1 MQKIHKNILHTLTI
15 LCTLLLLLWMPKAS
29 AQTTAIFSQTYNSN
43 STITIPASATNI
55 TVKAWGGG
63 GGGSSST
70 AVAFAANTSKSGGGG
85 GAYSER
91 TWATLSAGTYTIVVG
106 TGGGS
111 NSSGGDSRFYL
122 NSNTDLVRAKGG
134 NGGSQNSTTGAKG
147 GQANDGVGDI
157 RVSGVDGTNG
167 GAGGAGATSGTNQG
181 GSGGAA
187 RTSNGNGNG
196 GSVPGGGGGGSYGGS
211 FLAGGPAGGSGGTGR
226 VIVTYTYT
234 VSVLPLIGSG
244 SRDLYPSGVT
254 GHRAGLMTNYNAP
267 TSIPF
272 SNNGAHFVYANEGET
287 ITLASSALGIGSGRI
302 RLFDPAG
309 TEIINQNST
318 SNGGLISSRA
328 AELAGPAM
336 IGVPPSNNRY
346 RPIYYTVPAGEGG
359 IYRVEF
365 TSPVNSNTGHNHIL
379 ANNNWSQGSTYAIL
393 AWDVAVI
400 NAAQTSFIPGRTYTT
415 NLNLANGQPGNTGI
429 NYADVKFN
437 GRVFVRTRDGYTY
450 KVKHNGSSGLVFA
463 FFVNNLGFKDTN
475 GNALYKSINN
485 QASVSSSQI
494 HNPNIPDN
502 ANNVT
507 HKMFYT
513 VPSDDLP
520 ARANAS
526 IGVQGSSQSP
536 PVHNSSTWLKT
547 EPVEPNVTN
556 LQLLGVEG
564 TEGFFGHKGG
574 HILFDAPIDGQEYE
588 IQVIL
593 PAYGNQIFHT
603 INGITVNGQNS
614 IYWNGTGSAT
624 INGTPMTSLAGLG
637 NTDVDIKVQLR
648 GAEVHFP
655 FFDIEFNQGGISV
668 ELLDYKNINYTN
680 PDNTAVVS
688 NIVYWDD
695 SDIPLGTNP
704 NSGTNDA
711 LRRRSNPLN
720 NSHTVG
726 NGQNST
732 TNGHIFGQGANS
744 TYDNNGRFGTFGDE
758 KSLDTWTFIEG
769 TSQTIRSLIDVKEAD
784 LYTDVSYTI
793 NGTPNATSATV
804 GDPIVYT
811 VTAGNYGP
819 SDVIADA
826 TRDLK
831 GAAFTF
837 QVPGG
842 VEITGTPTYTISC
855 TNGTAQME
863 GPLSYNASTRMYTT
877 ELSLSDGCYI
887 TYTFTGVL
895 TGAGGQVAEAT
906 IMRPADVTDPDATN
920 PATEGGAPTNPHF
933 ECYNHDTEGT
943 GAGSN
948 EQIACNNIT
957 EAIFMILED
966 CVDEVLYYEDFDR
979 GYFAVN
985 SGRTDWVNIPSISVV
1000 NGVIQTDPTGAII
1013 RNGQPGGA
1021 TSSYLFAP
1029 GQNDARYSA
1038 ANATHSA
1045 DASVARIKAGYYSV
1059 NPPGYVQMGIPST
1072 DQWSVGIWDP
1082 NAASNDP
1089 NDPNSNYDWTIA
1101 WDVPGNIRDMSGA
1114 VNGSAFLVRGA
1125 AGAAESV
1132 RPFYEFNIP
1141 TALQE
1146 GDTYTMNLYSYVT
1159 YHNRDY
1165 MLMDV
1170 VDQLTGQVYASVP
1183 LVNPEI
1189 QASNNIPEGVQ
1200 FGWISLTASFTL
1212 DPDVCTN
1219 AVGRTVKIAIR
1230 GSKDR
1235 SVSSGGGFGHTLLDN
1250 ILLTKR
1256 TSGGTCIIPASP
1268 LECSLSDVCY
1278 DDIAQQGISW
1288 NSGTTA
1294 TSQTIIQDSD
1304 NDGFVLD
1311 IYQLNSTLDI
1321 EVNGGPLYEDAN
1333 GDPVALEFGSTGQNV
1348 RFTSDNARWGSNGIP
1363 TIGQINAGATINIT
1377 DRRENSVSPAVK
1389 IMIDAQGNVTL
1400 WGKRSNG
1407 AALEEL
1413 EVFGVTGGR
1422 LNNYPWSDGVGNHNI
1437 NIQQATAGS
1446 TTLTAVGYARKLKED
1461 CESCVLEKDG
1471 VFEDENSDGRA
1482 AVGETITYTF
1492 DVKNAGDMDIK
1503 NVVITDPLF
1512 GFNIVVDP
1520 DTYQVVQPVG
1530 TIISFA
1536 GDQNANGVLER
1547 HETWTFT
1554 VSYTVT
1560 QRDINNRGV
1569 YNRAEI
1575 TGSGYVIPDSERN
1588 FSVESTD
1595 PTPYDNTW
1603 EGWDAS
1609 RPNHTFVPLKGS
1621 SILITNPM
1629 IRQKVE

>member
-1 MQKIHKNILHTLTI
+1 MQKIHKNILHTLTK
-15 LCTLLLLLWMPKAS
+15 LCTLLLLLWMPQVS
-29 AQTTAIFSQTYNSN
+29 AQTTATFSQTYNSN

-70 AVAFAANTSKSGGGG
+70 AVAFASNTSKSGGGG

-106 TGGGS
+106 SGGGS

-122 NSNTDLVRAKGG
+122 NANTDLVRAKGG
-134 NGGSQNSTTGAKG
+134 NGGSQNSTTGATG
-147 GQANDGVGDI
+147 GQASQGVGDI
-157 RVSGVDGTNG
+157 RVSGVNGTNG

-187 RTSNGNGNG
+187 RTSNGTGNAG
-196 GSVPGGGGGGSYGGS
+196 NVPGGGGGGSYGGS

-254 GHRAGLMTNYNAP
+254 GHRAGLLGAGH
-267 TSIPF
+267 TSPVAIPYPN
-272 SNNGAHFVYANEGET
+272 SGAHFVYAQAGET
-287 ITLASSALGIGSGRI
+287 ITLASSAQGYSNAAIQMWNPSGTRVVNSS
-302 RLFDPAG
+302 G
-309 TEIINQNST
+309 T
-318 SNGGLISSRA
+318 NGQGNIPDRA

-346 RPIYYTVPAGEGG
+346 IPIYYTVPAGQGG

-365 TSPVNSNTGHNHIL
+365 TARSTSGAQSHIL
-379 ANNNWSQGSTYAIL
+379 ANSNWTQGNDYTIR

-400 NAAQTSFIPGRTYTT
+400 NAAQTSFIPGRTYVT
-415 NLNLANGQPGNTGI
+415 NMNLSNGNEGNSGTAYE
-429 NYADVKFN
+429 NVQFN
-437 GRVFVRTRDGYTY
+437 GRVFVRTKDGYTY
-450 KVKHNGSSGLVFA
+450 KVKHNGTSGIVFA
-463 FFVNNLGFKDTN
+463 FFVNNLGFKDIN

-485 QASVSSSQI
+485 QASVSGSQI

-513 VPSDDLP
+513 MPSDDLP
-520 ARANAS
+520 ATANAS
-526 IGVQGSSQSP
+526 IGVVGSTGST
-536 PVHNSSTWLKT
+536 PVNNSSTWLKT
-547 EPVEPNVTN
+547 EPVEPDVTN

-603 INGITVNGQNS
+603 INGTTVNGQNS

-624 INGTPMTSLAGLG
+624 INGTPITSLAGLG

-655 FFDIEFNQGGISV
+655 FFDIEYNKGGISV

-695 SDIPLGTNP
+695 SDIPIRTNP
-704 NSGTNDA
+704 SGTEA
-711 LRRRSNPLN
+711 LRRRSDPQN

-732 TNGHIFGQGANS
+732 TNGHIYGQGGSGA
-744 TYDNNGRFGTFGDE
+744 TGTFGDE

-784 LYTDVSYTI
+784 LYTNVSYTI
-793 NGTPNATSATV
+793 NGVSNATSATV

-811 VTAGNYGP
+811 VTAGNDGP

-826 TRDLK
+826 SRNLK

-842 VEITGTPTYTISC
+842 VAITGTPTYTISC
-855 TNGTAQME
+855 ANGTAQME

-933 ECYNHDTEGT
+933 ECYNHDTGGT
-943 GAGSN
+943 GSGTN
-948 EQIACNNIT
+948 EQIGCNNIT
-957 EAIFMILED
+957 ETIFMILED

-1000 NGVIQTDPTGAII
+1000 NGVIQTDPITGAII

-1029 GQNDARYSA
+1029 GQNDARYPA
-1038 ANATHSA
+1038 VNATHSA

-1089 NDPNSNYDWTIA
+1089 NDPNSNYDWTRA

-1114 VNGSAFLVRGA
+1114 VNGSAFLVRGSA
-1125 AGAAESV
+1125 SASDGV

-1141 TALQE
+1141 TTLQE
-1146 GDTYTMNLYSYVT
+1146 GDTYTLNLYSYVT

-1165 MLMDV
+1165 IVMDV
-1170 VDQLTGQVYASVP
+1170 VDQVSGQVYASVP

-1189 QASNNIPEGVQ
+1189 QSNLPVPVGVQ
-1200 FGWISLTASFTL
+1200 FGWISLTASFSL
-1212 DPDVCTN
+1212 DEEECSA
-1219 AVGRTVKIAIR
+1219 AVGKNVKIAIR

-1235 SVSSGGGFGHTLLDN
+1235 TQTTGGGFGHTLIDN
-1250 ILLTKR
+1250 ILFTKR
-1256 TSGGTCIIPASP
+1256 TTGGGCIIAASP
-1268 LECSLSDVCY
+1268 LECALDDVCY
-1278 DDIAQQGISW
+1278 DDIDQEGF
-1288 NSGTTA
+1288 NTTGTH
-1294 TSQTIIQDSD
+1294 TITQD
-1304 NDGFVLD
+1304 NEGDGFILD
-1311 IYQLNSTLDI
+1311 VFQLNSTLNVTVD
-1321 EVNGGPLYEDAN
+1321 GGALYEDGSAN
-1333 GDPVALEFGSTGQNV
+1333 PVALEFGTTGQNV
-1348 RFTSDNARWGSNGIP
+1348 QFKADGARWGQGGVP
-1363 TIGQINAGATINIT
+1363 TIDQINFGATINIT
-1377 DRRENSVSPAVK
+1377 DRRANSVSPAVK
-1389 IMIDAQGNVTL
+1389 VIIDAMGNVSL

-1407 AALEEL
+1407 SALEEL
-1413 EVFGVTGGR
+1413 EVFGVTGGQ
-1422 LNNYPWSDGVGNHNI
+1422 LNNYPWKGGTGGHNVTVTVG
-1437 NIQQATAGS
+1437 GS
-1446 TTLTAVGYARKLKED
+1446 TSIAAVGYARELKED
-1461 CESCVLEKDG
+1461 CATCVLDKEG
-1471 VFEDENSDGRA
+1471 LFNDENGDGRA
-1482 AVGETITYTF
+1482 KVGETITYTF
-1492 DVKNAGDMDIK
+1492 DVKNAGDMDID
-1503 NVVITDPLF
+1503 NILISDPLF
-1512 GFNIVVDP
+1512 GFNISIHP
-1520 DTYQVVQPVG
+1520 DTHQVIQPSG
-1530 TIISFA
+1530 TTITFT
-1536 GDQNANGVLER
+1536 GDQNVNGILER

-1554 VSYTVT
+1554 VSYTVK
-1560 QRDINNRGV
+1560 QQDINNRGV
-1569 YNRAEI
+1569 YNRAVL
-1575 TGSGYVIPDSERN
+1575 TGSGYVVPDSERQ
-1588 FSVESTD
+1588 FSVQSLD
-1595 PTPYDNTW
+1595 PTPYDSTS
-1603 EGWDAS
+1603 EGWDPA
-1609 RPNHTFVPLKGS
+1609 RPSHTFVLLKGQS
-1621 SILITNPM
+1621 YLITNPM
-1629 IRQKVE
+1629 IRQRVE

>member
-1 MQKIHKNILHTLTI
+1 MQKIHKNILHTLTK
-15 LCTLLLLLWMPKAS
+15 LCTLLLLLWMPQVS
-29 AQTTAIFSQTYNSN
+29 AQTTTQQFSQTYNSN

-106 TGGGS
+106 IGGGS

-134 NGGSQNSTTGAKG
+134 NGGSQNSTTGATG
-147 GQANDGVGDI
+147 GQASQGVGDI
-157 RVSGVDGTNG
+157 RVSGVNGTNG
-167 GAGGAGATSGTNQG
+167 GAGGNAGGTTANPG

-187 RTSNGNGNG
+187 RTGNGNGNG

-211 FLAGGPAGGSGGTGR
+211 FLVGGPAGGSGGTGR

-254 GHRAGLMTNYNAP
+254 GHRAGLLGAGFTAP
-267 TSIPF
+267 AAIPYPN
-272 SNNGAHFVYANEGET
+272 SGAHFVYAQAGET
-287 ITLASSALGIGSGRI
+287 ITLASSAQGYSNAAIQMWSPSGTRVVNSS
-302 RLFDPAG
+302 G
-309 TEIINQNST
+309 TSGQGNIPN
-318 SNGGLISSRA
+318 RA
-328 AELAGPAM
+328 AEIAGPAM

-346 RPIYYTVPAGEGG
+346 IPIYYTVPAGEGG

-365 TSPVNSNTGHNHIL
+365 TARSTSGAQPHIL
-379 ANNNWSQGSTYAIL
+379 ANSNWTQGSHYTIH

-400 NAAQTSFIPGRTYTT
+400 NDAQTSFIPGRTYVT
-415 NLNLANGQPGNTGI
+415 NMNLSNGNQSGGGEGNTAYQ
-429 NYADVKFN
+429 NVQFN
-437 GRVFVRTRDGYTY
+437 GRVFVRTKDGYTY
-450 KVKHNGSSGLVFA
+450 KVKHNGTSGIVFA
-463 FFVNNLGFKDTN
+463 FFVNNLGFKTAFN
-475 GNALYKSINN
+475 QPMYKSLN
-485 QASVSSSQI
+485 QTPGVAAVSI

-502 ANNVT
+502 ANNIT

-513 VPSDDLP
+513 MPSDDLP
-520 ARANAS
+520 ATANAS
-526 IGVQGSSQSP
+526 IGVVGSTGST
-536 PVHNSSTWLKT
+536 PVNNSNTWLKT
-547 EPVEPNVTN
+547 EPVEPDVTN

-593 PAYGNQIFHT
+593 PDYGNQIFHT
-603 INGITVNGQNS
+603 INGTTVNGQNS

-624 INGTPMTSLAGLG
+624 IDGTPTTSLAGLG

-655 FFDIEFNQGGISV
+655 FFDMEYNQGGISV

-680 PDNTAVVS
+680 PDNTPVVS

-695 SDIPLGTNP
+695 SDIPLGSNP
-704 NSGTNDA
+704 NSGTLA
-711 LRRRSNPLN
+711 LRRRSDPQN

-726 NGQNST
+726 SGENST
-732 TNGHIFGQGANS
+732 TNGHIYGRGGSGA
-744 TYDNNGRFGTFGDE
+744 TGTFGDE
-758 KSLDTWTFIEG
+758 KSLDTWTFIVG

-811 VTAGNYGP
+811 VTAGNDGP

-826 TRDLK
+826 SRGLK

-842 VEITGTPTYTISC
+842 VAITGTPTYTISC
-855 TNGTAQME
+855 ANGTAQME
-863 GPLSYNASTRMYTT
+863 VPLSYNASTRMYTT

-933 ECYNHDTEGT
+933 ECYNHDTGGT
-943 GAGSN
+943 GSGTN
-948 EQIACNNIT
+948 EQIGCNNIT
-957 EAIFMILED
+957 EAVFMILED

-979 GYFAVN
+979 GYFAVK
-985 SGRTDWVNIPSISVV
+985 SGRTDWENVPSISVV

-1013 RNGQPGGA
+1013 RSGQPGGA

-1038 ANATHSA
+1038 ANANHSA

-1089 NDPNSNYDWTIA
+1089 NDPNSNYDWTRA
-1101 WDVPGNIRDMSGA
+1101 WDVPENIRDMSGA

-1132 RPFYEFNIP
+1132 RSFYEFDIP
-1141 TALQE
+1141 TVLQE

-1170 VDQLTGQVYASVP
+1170 VDQVTGQIYASVP

-1189 QASNNIPEGVQ
+1189 QASNDIPEGVQ

-1212 DPDVCTN
+1212 DSAVCTN

-1256 TSGGTCIIPASP
+1256 TSGGACIIPASP

-1278 DDIAQQGISW
+1278 DDIDQQGISW
-1288 NSGTTA
+1288 NSGTTV

-1321 EVNGGPLYEDAN
+1321 EVNGGPLYEDAD
-1333 GDPVALEFGSTGQNV
+1333 GSPVALEFGNTAGQNV
-1348 RFTSDNARWGSNGIP
+1348 RFTSDNARWGNNGIP
-1363 TIGQINAGATINIT
+1363 TIDQINSGATINIT

-1422 LNNYPWSDGVGNHNI
+1422 LNNYPWSDGVGSHNI
-1437 NIQQATAGS
+1437 SVQQTTAGS

-1471 VFEDENSDGRA
+1471 VFEDENGDGRA

-1512 GFNIVVDP
+1512 GFNIVVNP

-1530 TIISFA
+1530 TTISFT
-1536 GDQNANGVLER
+1536 GDQNTNGVLER

-1560 QRDINNRGV
+1560 QSDINNRGV
-1569 YNRAEI
+1569 YNRATT
-1575 TGSGYVIPDSERN
+1575 TGSGYVIPDSERT
-1588 FSVESTD
+1588 FSVESID
-1595 PTPYDNTW
+1595 PTPYDDTW

-1609 RPNHTFVPLKGS
+1609 RPYHTFVPLKGS

>member
-1 MQKIHKNILHTLTI
+1 MQKIHKNILHTLTK

-29 AQTTAIFSQTYNSN
+29 AQTTATFSQTYNSN

-63 GGGSSST
+63 GSGGSRSSNG
-70 AVAFAANTSKSGGGG
+70 VGGGGGG
-85 GAYSER
+85 GAYSESN
-91 TWATLSAGTYTIVVG
+91 WATLTSGTYTIVVG
-106 TGGGS
+106 AGGAANGDPG
-111 NSSGGDSRFYL
+111 NGGDSRFYL

-134 NGGSQNSTTGAKG
+134 LGVTNNTTTGAAG
-147 GQANDGVGDI
+147 GQANDGVGTI
-157 RVSGVDGTNG
+157 TVNGSNGANANSSGNTSG
-167 GAGGAGATSGTNQG
+167 GAGGNAGGTTANP
-181 GSGGAA
+181 GGAGGPSQNSNN
-187 RTSNGNGNG
+187 SNGNSGQA
-196 GSVPGGGGGGSYGGS
+196 PGGGGGGAKRTSGG
-211 FLAGGPAGGSGGTGR
+211 FLNTTRNGGAGGTGR

-244 SRDLYPSGVT
+244 SRDLYPSGAT
-254 GHRAGLMTNYNAP
+254 GHRSNLTGITEGVAEAL
-267 TSIPF
+267 PF
-272 SNNGAHFVYANEGET
+272 INKGAHYVFAQAGEI
-287 ITLASSALGIGSGRI
+287 ITLGSSAQGVGAGRI
-302 RLFDPAG
+302 QMFNPAG
-309 TEIINQNST
+309 VSVVNDAT
-318 SNGGLISSRA
+318 NGKIPNRA
-328 AELAGPAM
+328 AELAGPKMFGIPATDDRF
-336 IGVPPSNNRY
+336 I
-346 RPIYYTVPAGEGG
+346 PIYYEVSTTG

-365 TSPVNSNTGHNHIL
+365 TAPVSSNTSNNPVA
-379 ANNNWSQGSTYAIL
+379 ANANWIQGNTYSIH

-400 NAAQTSFIPGRTYTT
+400 NSERTSFIPGRTYVT
-415 NLNLANGQPGNTGI
+415 NLNLSNGNNTGI
-429 NYADVKFN
+429 AYNNFKFD

-450 KVKHNGSSGLVFA
+450 KVKHNGSSGIA
-463 FFVNNLGFKDTN
+463 YSFFVNNLGFKTTPTSN
-475 GNALYKSINN
+475 IASYKSLN
-485 QASVSSSQI
+485 QEPGTAALRI

-502 ANNVT
+502 ANNIT

-513 VPSDDLP
+513 MPSDDLP
-520 ARANAS
+520 ATANAS
-526 IGVQGSSQSP
+526 IGVSGYSNST
-536 PVHNSSTWLKT
+536 PVNNSSTWLKT

-593 PAYGNQIFHT
+593 PAYGNQVFHT
-603 INGITVNGQNS
+603 INGTTVNGQNS

-624 INGTPMTSLAGLG
+624 INGAPITSLAGLG

-655 FFDIEFNQGGISV
+655 FFDIEYNQGGISV

-704 NSGTNDA
+704 SGTEA
-711 LRRRSNPLN
+711 RRRRSDPQN

-732 TNGHIFGQGANS
+732 TNGHIYGVGASN
-744 TYDNNGRFGTFGDE
+744 TGTNTFGDR

-769 TSQTIRSLIDVKEAD
+769 TSQTIHSLIDVKEAD

-793 NGTPNATSATV
+793 NGTANATSATV
-804 GDPIVYT
+804 GDAIVYT
-811 VTAGNYGP
+811 VTAGNNGP

-826 TRDLK
+826 SRNLK

-842 VEITGTPTYTISC
+842 VAITGTPTYTISC
-855 TNGTAQME
+855 TNGTAQMK
-863 GPLSYNASTRMYTT
+863 GPLNYDASTRMYSA
-877 ELSLSDGCYI
+877 EFSLSDGCFI
-887 TYTFTGVL
+887 TYTFNGVL

-920 PATEGGAPTNPHF
+920 PTTEGGAPTNPHF
-933 ECYNHDTEGT
+933 ECYNHDTGGT
-943 GAGSN
+943 GTGSN

-1000 NGVIQTDPTGAII
+1000 NGVIQTDPITGAII

-1029 GQNDARYSA
+1029 GQNDARYPA

-1072 DQWSVGIWDP
+1072 DQWSVGTWDP

-1089 NDPNSNYDWTIA
+1089 NDPNSNYDWTRA

-1132 RPFYEFNIP
+1132 RSFYEFNIP

-1170 VDQLTGQVYASVP
+1170 VDQVTGQIYASVP

-1189 QASNNIPEGVQ
+1189 QSSGNIPEGFQ
-1200 FGWISLTASFTL
+1200 LGWIYLTASFTL
-1212 DPDVCTN
+1212 DSAVCTS

-1235 SVSSGGGFGHTLLDN
+1235 SLTSGGGFGHTLLDN

-1256 TSGGTCIIPASP
+1256 ISDATCIIPASP

-1278 DDIAQQGISW
+1278 EDIAQQGISW
-1288 NSGTTA
+1288 NSGTTV

-1321 EVNGGPLYEDAN
+1321 KVNGGPLYEDAN
-1333 GDPVALEFGSTGQNV
+1333 GIPVALEFGSTGQNV
-1348 RFTSDNARWGSNGIP
+1348 RFTSDNASWGNGIP

-1377 DRRENSVSPAVK
+1377 NRRENSVSPAVK

-1422 LNNYPWSDGVGNHNI
+1422 LNNYPWSDGVGSHNI
-1437 NIQQATAGS
+1437 SVQQTTAGS

-1471 VFEDENSDGRA
+1471 VFQDENSDGRA

-1512 GFNIVVDP
+1512 GFNIVVNP

-1530 TIISFA
+1530 TTISFT
-1536 GDQNANGVLER
+1536 GDQNTNGVLER

-1560 QRDINNRGV
+1560 QSDINNRGV
-1569 YNRAEI
+1569 YNRATT
-1575 TGSGYVIPDSERN
+1575 TGSGYVIPDRERT

-1595 PTPYDNTW
+1595 PTPYEEGD
-1603 EGWDAS
+1603 EGWDPD
-1609 RPNHTFVPLKGS
+1609 RPNHTFVPLKGGGV
-1621 SILITNPM
+1621 LITNPM
-1629 IRQKVE
+1629 IYQRMK